1 MKVTKPNKQRKMLFQ
16 APLHKR
22 YKLFTAPLSD
32 ELIKSHGV
40 DSLPVRTGDSV
51 RILRG
56 DRKGLEGK
64 VIGVDRKNYRI
75 FVEGVTREKV
85 DGTAVQIPIHPSKV
99 MITSLNL
106 DDKWRREII
115 KRKSALKEAAEK
127 PEAIEKPEEVT
138 VKEEEA
144 KIEALVEKEEK
155 TEKRKRKPRKKAEK
169 KVEEKEEKKPKK
181 RTRRRT
187 RKAKTVKEGGK

>member
-1 MKVTKPNKQRKMLFQ
+1 
-16 APLHKR
+16 
-22 YKLFTAPLSD
+22 PLSD

-85 DGTAVQIPIHPSKV
+85 DGTAIQIPIHPSKV
-99 MITSLNL
+99 IITSLNL

-115 KRKSALKEAAEK
+115 KRKSALKEAVEK
-127 PEAIEKPEEVT
+127 PEAIEKPEEVV
-138 VKEEEA
+138 VKEEVKVEA
-144 KIEALVEKEEK
+144 PIKKEEK
-155 TEKRKRKPRKKAEK
+155 AEKRKRKPRKKVEK
-169 KVEEKEEKKPKK
+169 RVEEKEEEKPKK
-181 RTRRRT
+181 TTRGKA
-187 RKAKTVKEGGK
+187 RKAKTEKGGE

>member
-1 MKVTKPNKQRKMLFQ
+1 VLKVTKPSKQRKMLYQ

-22 YKLFTAPLSD
+22 YKLFSAPLSD

-51 RILRG
+51 RIMRG

-64 VIGVDRKNYRI
+64 VTGVDRKNYRI

-85 DGTAVQIPIHPSKV
+85 DGTAIQIPVHPSKV
-99 MITSLNL
+99 LITSLNL

-115 KRKSALKEAAEK
+115 KRKSALKEVVEK
-127 PEAIEKPEEVT
+127 PKMTEKPEEIV

-144 KIEALVEKEEK
+144 KAEAPVEEEEK
-155 TEKRKRKPRKKAEK
+155 KVEKRKRRVRKKKEKTAEEEGTK
-169 KVEEKEEKKPKK
+169 KV
-181 RTRRRT
+181 TRRKT
-187 RKAKTVKEGGK
+187 KKAKTVKEGGE